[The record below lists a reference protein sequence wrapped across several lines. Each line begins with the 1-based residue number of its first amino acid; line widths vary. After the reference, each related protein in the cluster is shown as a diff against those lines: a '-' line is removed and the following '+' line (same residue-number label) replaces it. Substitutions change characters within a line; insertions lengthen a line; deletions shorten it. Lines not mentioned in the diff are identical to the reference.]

1 MGGGVLLAVR
11 DCFSVREITNIDG
24 LTPDME
30 LIFAI
35 IGVKHRKLLCCVV
48 YLPPNYNDDQYL
60 RVLACIENAVLTY
73 ASINVLILGDFN
85 LNSCTVNIKT
95 NFNSF
100 CDFCGLQQF
109 NNVYNNR
116 GGMLDLVL
124 SDLSLDQMLVS
135 VGPEPLVPID
145 EYHPPIEVLIRFP
158 CGSVATPVPSS
169 SPAPLSTSSRYSWN
183 WRKADLQGLYTAL
196 QHLDWSE
203 LFLFNDIE
211 IAIDIF
217 YTNLYNCIS
226 LYVPVKTDRM
236 KDSKYV
242 YPKWYTPDIIHNIRQ
257 KYYHLKRYKADGNT
271 FNKELFKYYR
281 WHVKNLVDNA
291 YKQHLHLTERK
302 IADDPAKFWEF
313 IKDRK
318 NDRRFVEFY
327 SFRNEEVTGQA
338 AADAFAE
345 YFSSVFQSEVPLL
358 NPLDAS
364 LAASIHVDA
373 TLISVSEFSESD
385 LSLGVETSADCEAL
399 QRDIDA
405 VGDWSS
411 ENRLPFNIEKCKTIS
426 FSRKR
431 QLINAA
437 YTLSDAAL
445 QRVSDI
451 RDLGLQLDSRLN
463 FHDHVTAICKKANKM
478 LGFVMRTS
486 SEFNNLGVAT
496 VLYNAYIRSKLEYG
510 GIVWAPSEEK
520 YNIMLERVQRKFAR
534 WLYKKRYGYYPYL
547 YPSSF
552 VAGMVDLETLKF
564 RRVVQTI
571 VHYLSIVHHKVDNP
585 IVLGMV
591 RLLVPKRLAW
601 NEQGT
606 VAPRRRPRLLWWPQT
621 RTNYALHAP
630 TVRALG
636 LIEDMIARDND
647 IDIFADHFKML
658 CAKTETFVNN
668 YLM

>member
-1 MGGGVLLAVR
+1 M
-11 DCFSVREITNIDG
+11 I
-24 LTPDME
+24 
-30 LIFAI
+30 
-35 IGVKHRKLLCCVV
+35 
-48 YLPPNYNDDQYL
+48 
-60 RVLACIENAVLTY
+60 
-73 ASINVLILGDFN
+73 
-85 LNSCTVNIKT
+85 
-95 NFNSF
+95 
-100 CDFCGLQQF
+100 
-109 NNVYNNR
+109 
-116 GGMLDLVL
+116 
-124 SDLSLDQMLVS
+124 
-135 VGPEPLVPID
+135 
-145 EYHPPIEVLIRFP
+145 
-158 CGSVATPVPSS
+158 
-169 SPAPLSTSSRYSWN
+169 
-183 WRKADLQGLYTAL
+183 
-196 QHLDWSE
+196 
-203 LFLFNDIE
+203 
-211 IAIDIF
+211 
-217 YTNLYNCIS
+217 
-226 LYVPVKTDRM
+226 
-236 KDSKYV
+236 
-242 YPKWYTPDIIHNIRQ
+242 
-257 KYYHLKRYKADGNT
+257 
-271 FNKELFKYYR
+271 

-291 YKQHLHLTERK
+291 YKQHLHLTGRK

-364 LAASIHVDA
+364 LAASSHADA

-385 LSLGVETSADCEAL
+385 LRLAARRLKPKSSGGPDGIPVFLAKDCISILKDPILYLFNLSLARSTY
-399 QRDIDA
+399 
-405 VGDWSS
+405 S
-411 ENRLPFNIEKCKTIS
+411 E
-426 FSRKR
+426 
-431 QLINAA
+431 
-437 YTLSDAAL
+437 
-445 QRVSDI
+445 
-451 RDLGLQLDSRLN
+451 
-463 FHDHVTAICKKANKM
+463 
-478 LGFVMRTS
+478 
-486 SEFNNLGVAT
+486 
-496 VLYNAYIRSKLEYG
+496 
-510 GIVWAPSEEK
+510 
-520 YNIMLERVQRKFAR
+520 
-534 WLYKKRYGYYPYL
+534 YGYYPYL

-606 VAPRRRPRLLWWPQT
+606 VSPRRRPRLLWWPQT

-668 YLM
+668 YLIFYF

>member
-1 MGGGVLLAVR
+1 MIRKDRSGDSGWGGVLLAVR
-11 DCFSVREITNIDG
+11 DCFSVREITNMDG

-35 IGVKHRKLLCCVV
+35 IGVKHR
-48 YLPPNYNDDQYL
+48 
-60 RVLACIENAVLTY
+60 
-73 ASINVLILGDFN
+73 
-85 LNSCTVNIKT
+85 
-95 NFNSF
+95 
-100 CDFCGLQQF
+100 
-109 NNVYNNR
+109 
-116 GGMLDLVL
+116 GMLDLVL

-169 SPAPLSTSSRYSWN
+169 SSAPLSTSSRCSWN

-236 KDSKYV
+236 KDSK
-242 YPKWYTPDIIHNIRQ
+242 
-257 KYYHLKRYKADGNT
+257 
-271 FNKELFKYYR
+271 

-291 YKQHLHLTERK
+291 YKQHLHLTGRK

-364 LAASIHVDA
+364 LAASSHADA

-385 LSLGVETSADCEAL
+385 LRLAARRLKPKSSGGPDGIPVFLAKDCISILKDPILYLFNLSLARSTY
-399 QRDIDA
+399 
-405 VGDWSS
+405 S
-411 ENRLPFNIEKCKTIS
+411 E
-426 FSRKR
+426 
-431 QLINAA
+431 
-437 YTLSDAAL
+437 
-445 QRVSDI
+445 
-451 RDLGLQLDSRLN
+451 
-463 FHDHVTAICKKANKM
+463 
-478 LGFVMRTS
+478 
-486 SEFNNLGVAT
+486 
-496 VLYNAYIRSKLEYG
+496 
-510 GIVWAPSEEK
+510 
-520 YNIMLERVQRKFAR
+520 
-534 WLYKKRYGYYPYL
+534 YGYYPYL

-601 NEQGT
+601 NEQGQF
-606 VAPRRRPRLLWWPQT
+606 RRGVGLAFCGGLKR
-621 RTNYALHAP
+621 AP
-630 TVRALG
+630 TMRCMHRLFGHWAL
-636 LIEDMIARDND
+636 LRI
-647 IDIFADHFKML
+647 
-658 CAKTETFVNN
+658 
-668 YLM
+668 